1 MRFMMAGQYEK
12 AITIK
17 QAIDSINLRHY
28 LLPAI
33 QRKFV
38 WSSSQICLL
47 FDSIMR
53 DYPINSFMMWDI
65 RSASI
70 KNDYKFYEFLKE
82 YCQRFNEENPCVAT
96 NAGFHD
102 FKAVIDGQQRL
113 TSLYI
118 GLCGTYAYKKPRVWW
133 PSAQDDRILPPRKLY
148 VDLTA
153 PLNSDDELMMKYNF
167 RFLTDKQYADSLTDN
182 KHHWF
187 CLHEIFKYEQHDSPD
202 DILFNVVVPELEK
215 RDLISSEF
223 SRKTLLKLYTKI
235 RTENLI
241 HYFNESSQD
250 IDHVL
255 DVFIRTNSGGTKL
268 EFSDLLMSIAVAH
281 WQGDFRRELDELTK
295 NIYQNNEMSFYIERD
310 WFLKTSLMLI
320 DSDVRFKVKNFTSE
334 EVGKIQ
340 QQWSEI
346 KSCIKE
352 TFILIR
358 RFGINPQSLIS
369 KNAVIPVVYWLY
381 KKQTSGHPLYTTINL
396 LNKNHNERSVISQW
410 FYMVLLK
417 GIFGS
422 QADALLTSIR
432 EVMKNSLSDIH
443 FPLEKIIDRYK
454 GSNKDLRFDDEYIES
469 LLNIRYGEGRCRAL
483 LHLLFPETNPT
494 EVFHIDHLHPR
505 NHFSKKYLEKL
516 DYVANS
522 PENLRFYEN
531 PEHWDTIPNLH
542 LLNHSQ
548 NISKQDTS
556 LKQWLSQPSN
566 NYSPSMLLVSDE
578 NIEFS
583 RFPEFYNERRNA
595 LKQRLL
601 NRVFLTTKID
611 SSPSTM
617 DTDEEILTD

>member
-1 MRFMMAGQYEK
+1 MAGQYEK

-215 RDLISSEF
+215 RGLISSEF

-295 NIYQNNEMSFYIERD
+295 NIYQNNEMGFYIERD

-432 EVMKNSLSDIH
+432 DVMKNSLSDIH

-483 LHLLFPETNPT
+483 LHLLFPEMNPT

-516 DYVANS
+516 DYVANT
-522 PENLRFYEN
+522 PENLSFYEN

-556 LKQWLSQPSN
+556 LKQWLSHSSN
-566 NYSPSMLLVSDE
+566 NYTPSMLLVSDD

-601 NRVFLTTKID
+601 SRVFLTTKID

>member
-1 MRFMMAGQYEK
+1 MAGQYEK

-187 CLHEIFKYEQHDSPD
+187 CLHEIFKYEQYDSPD

-215 RDLISSEF
+215 RGLISSEF

-281 WQGDFRRELDELTK
+281 WQGDFRKELDELTK
-295 NIYQNNEMSFYIERD
+295 NIYQNNEMGFYIERD

-432 EVMKNSLSDIH
+432 DVMKNSLSDIH

-483 LHLLFPETNPT
+483 LHLLFPEMNPT

-516 DYVANS
+516 DYIANS
-522 PENLRFYEN
+522 PEKLSFYEN
-531 PEHWDTIPNLH
+531 PEYWDTIPNLH

-601 NRVFLTTKID
+601 SRVFLTTKID

>member
-1 MRFMMAGQYEK
+1 MMAGQYEK

-187 CLHEIFKYEQHDSPD
+187 CLHEIFKYEQYDSPD

-215 RDLISSEF
+215 RGLISSEF

-281 WQGDFRRELDELTK
+281 WQGDFRKELDELTK
-295 NIYQNNEMSFYIERD
+295 NIYQNNEMGFYIERD

-432 EVMKNSLSDIH
+432 DVMKNSLSDIH

-483 LHLLFPETNPT
+483 LHLLFPEMNPT

-516 DYVANS
+516 DYIANS
-522 PENLRFYEN
+522 PEKLSFYEN
-531 PEHWDTIPNLH
+531 PEYWDTIPNLH

-601 NRVFLTTKID
+601 SRVFLTTKID

>member
-1 MRFMMAGQYEK
+1 MMAGQYEK

-295 NIYQNNEMSFYIERD
+295 NIYQNNEMGFYIERD

-432 EVMKNSLSDIH
+432 DVMKNSLSDVH

-483 LHLLFPETNPT
+483 LHLLFPEMNPT

-516 DYVANS
+516 DYIANS
-522 PENLRFYEN
+522 PEKLSFYEN

-556 LKQWLSQPSN
+556 LKQWLSHSSN
-566 NYSPSMLLVSDE
+566 NYTPSMLLVSDE

>member
-1 MRFMMAGQYEK
+1 M
-12 AITIK
+12 
-17 QAIDSINLRHY
+17 NLRHY

-153 PLNSDDELMMKYNF
+153 PLKSDDELMMKYNF
-167 RFLTDKQYADSLTDN
+167 RFLTEKQYTDSLTDN

-215 RDLISSEF
+215 RGLISSEF

-295 NIYQNNEMSFYIERD
+295 NIYQNNEMGFYIERD

-369 KNAVIPVVYWLY
+369 KNAVIPVAYWLY

-432 EVMKNSLSDIH
+432 DIMKNSLSDIH

-483 LHLLFPETNPT
+483 LHLLFPEMNPT

-505 NHFSKKYLEKL
+505 NHFSKKYLERL

-522 PENLRFYEN
+522 PENLSFYEN

-556 LKQWLSQPSN
+556 LKQWLSHASN
-566 NYSPSMLLVSDE
+566 NYTPSMLLVSDE

-583 RFPEFYNERRNA
+583 RFPDFYNQRRSA

>member
-1 MRFMMAGQYEK
+1 MMAGQYEK

-167 RFLTDKQYADSLTDN
+167 RFLTDKQYTDSLTDN

-187 CLHEIFKYEQHDSPD
+187 CLHEIFKYEQYDSPD

-215 RDLISSEF
+215 RGLISSEF

-281 WQGDFRRELDELTK
+281 WQGDFRKELDELTK
-295 NIYQNNEMSFYIERD
+295 NIYQNNEMGFYIERD

-381 KKQTSGHPLYTTINL
+381 KKQTSGYPLYTTINL

-432 EVMKNSLSDIH
+432 DVMKNSLSDVH

-483 LHLLFPETNPT
+483 LHLLFPEMNPT

-516 DYVANS
+516 DYIANS
-522 PENLRFYEN
+522 PEKLSFYEN
-531 PEHWDTIPNLH
+531 PEYWDTIPNLH

-601 NRVFLTTKID
+601 SRVFLTTKID

>member
-1 MRFMMAGQYEK
+1 MAGQYEK

-153 PLNSDDELMMKYNF
+153 PLKSDDELMMKYNF
-167 RFLTDKQYADSLTDN
+167 RFLTEKQYTDSLTDN

-215 RDLISSEF
+215 RGLISSEF

-295 NIYQNNEMSFYIERD
+295 NIYQNNEMGFYIERD

-432 EVMKNSLSDIH
+432 DVMKNSLSDIH

-483 LHLLFPETNPT
+483 LHLLFPEMNPT

-516 DYVANS
+516 DYIANS
-522 PENLRFYEN
+522 PEKLSFYEN
-531 PEHWDTIPNLH
+531 PEYWDTIPNLH

-601 NRVFLTTKID
+601 SRVFLTTKID

>member
-1 MRFMMAGQYEK
+1 MAGQYEK

-38 WSSSQICLL
+38 WSSRQICLL

-118 GLCGTYAYKKPRVWW
+118 GLCGTYAYKKPREWW
-133 PSAQDDRILPPRKLY
+133 PSAQNDRILPPRKLY

-153 PLNSDDELMMKYNF
+153 PLDSDDEPMMKYNF
-167 RFLTDKQYADSLTDN
+167 RFLTDKEYTDSLTDN

-187 CLHEIFKYEQHDSPD
+187 CLHEIFKYEQIDSPD
-202 DILFNVVVPELEK
+202 DILFKVVVPELEK
-215 RDLISSEF
+215 RGLISSEF

-295 NIYQNNEMSFYIERD
+295 NIHQNNEMGFYIERD

-369 KNAVIPVVYWLY
+369 KNAVIPVAYWLY

-432 EVMKNSLSDIH
+432 DVMKNSLSDIH

-483 LHLLFPETNPT
+483 LHLLFPEMNPT

-516 DYVANS
+516 DYVANT
-522 PENLRFYEN
+522 PENLSFYEN

-556 LKQWLSQPSN
+556 LKQWLSHSSN
-566 NYSPSMLLVSDE
+566 NYTPSMLLVSDD

-601 NRVFLTTKID
+601 NRVFLTSKID

>member
-1 MRFMMAGQYEK
+1 
-12 AITIK
+12 
-17 QAIDSINLRHY
+17 
-28 LLPAI
+28 
-33 QRKFV
+33 
-38 WSSSQICLL
+38 
-47 FDSIMR
+47 MR
-53 DYPINSFMMWDI
+53 DLILQLSK
-65 RSASI
+65 SSI
-70 KNDYKFYEFLKE
+70 YS
-82 YCQRFNEENPCVAT
+82 T
-96 NAGFHD
+96 
-102 FKAVIDGQQRL
+102 
-113 TSLYI
+113 
-118 GLCGTYAYKKPRVWW
+118 KP
-133 PSAQDDRILPPRKLY
+133 
-148 VDLTA
+148 
-153 PLNSDDELMMKYNF
+153 
-167 RFLTDKQYADSLTDN
+167 
-182 KHHWF
+182 
-187 CLHEIFKYEQHDSPD
+187 
-202 DILFNVVVPELEK
+202 VVVPELEK
-215 RDLISSEF
+215 RGLISSEF

-255 DVFIRTNSGGTKL
+255 DVFIRTNSGGAKL

-295 NIYQNNEMSFYIERD
+295 NIYQNNEMGFYIERD

-352 TFILIR
+352 TFVLIR

-432 EVMKNSLSDIH
+432 DVMKNSLSDVH

-483 LHLLFPETNPT
+483 LHLLFPEMNPT

-505 NHFSKKYLEKL
+505 NHFSNKYLEKL
-516 DYVANS
+516 DYIANS
-522 PENLRFYEN
+522 PEKLSFYEN

-556 LKQWLSQPSN
+556 LKQWLSHSSN
-566 NYSPSMLLVSDE
+566 NYTPSMLLVSDE

-583 RFPEFYNERRNA
+583 RFQEFYNERRNA

-611 SSPSTM
+611 SSPSTI

>member
-1 MRFMMAGQYEK
+1 MAGQYEK

-118 GLCGTYAYKKPRVWW
+118 GLCGTYAYKQLRVWW
-133 PSAQDDRILPPRKLY
+133 PSAQDDRILPPRKFY

-153 PLNSDDELMMKYNF
+153 PLKSDDELMMKYNF
-167 RFLTDKQYADSLTDN
+167 RFLTDKQYTDSLTDN

-187 CLHEIFKYEQHDSPD
+187 CLHEIFKYEQYDSPD

-215 RDLISSEF
+215 RGLISSEF
-223 SRKTLLKLYTKI
+223 SRKTLLRLYTKI
-235 RTENLI
+235 RTENII

-295 NIYQNNEMSFYIERD
+295 NIYQNNEMGFYIERD

-381 KKQTSGHPLYTTINL
+381 KKQISGHPLYTTINL

-432 EVMKNSLSDIH
+432 DVMKNSLSDIH

-483 LHLLFPETNPT
+483 LHLLFPEMNPT

-516 DYVANS
+516 DYVANT
-522 PENLRFYEN
+522 PENLSFYEN

-556 LKQWLSQPSN
+556 LKQWLSHSSN
-566 NYSPSMLLVSDE
+566 NYTPSMLLVSDE

>member
-1 MRFMMAGQYEK
+1 MAGQYEK

>member
-1 MRFMMAGQYEK
+1 MAGQYEK

-153 PLNSDDELMMKYNF
+153 PLKSDDELMMKYNF
-167 RFLTDKQYADSLTDN
+167 RFLTEKQYTDSLTDN

-215 RDLISSEF
+215 RGLISSEF

-281 WQGDFRRELDELTK
+281 WQGDFRKELDELTK
-295 NIYQNNEMSFYIERD
+295 NIYQNNEMGFYIERD

-432 EVMKNSLSDIH
+432 DVMKNSLSDVH

-483 LHLLFPETNPT
+483 LHLLFPEMNPT

-516 DYVANS
+516 DYVANT

>member
-1 MRFMMAGQYEK
+1 MAGQYEK

-153 PLNSDDELMMKYNF
+153 PLKSDDELMMKYNF
-167 RFLTDKQYADSLTDN
+167 RFLTEKQYTDSLADN

-281 WQGDFRRELDELTK
+281 WQGDFRKELDELTK
-295 NIYQNNEMSFYIERD
+295 NIYQNNEMGFYIERD

-432 EVMKNSLSDIH
+432 DVMKNSLSDVH

-469 LLNIRYGEGRCRAL
+469 LLNIRYGEGHCRAL
-483 LHLLFPETNPT
+483 LHLLFPEMNPT

-516 DYVANS
+516 DYVANT
-522 PENLRFYEN
+522 PENLSFYEN

>member
-1 MRFMMAGQYEK
+1 MMAGQYEK

-295 NIYQNNEMSFYIERD
+295 NIYQNNEMGFYIERD

-369 KNAVIPVVYWLY
+369 KNAVIPVAYWLY

-617 DTDEEILTD
+617 DTDEEIFTD

>member
-1 MRFMMAGQYEK
+1 MAGQYEK

-133 PSAQDDRILPPRKLY
+133 PSAQDDRILPPRKFY

-153 PLNSDDELMMKYNF
+153 PLKSDDELMMKYNF
-167 RFLTDKQYADSLTDN
+167 RFLTDKQYTDSLTDN

-187 CLHEIFKYEQHDSPD
+187 CLHEIFKYEQYDSPD

-215 RDLISSEF
+215 RGLISSEF
-223 SRKTLLKLYTKI
+223 SRKTLLRLYTKI
-235 RTENLI
+235 RTENII

-295 NIYQNNEMSFYIERD
+295 NIYQNNEMGFYIERD

-369 KNAVIPVVYWLY
+369 KNAVIPVAYWLY

-432 EVMKNSLSDIH
+432 DVMKNSLSDIH

-483 LHLLFPETNPT
+483 LHLLFPEMNPT

-505 NHFSKKYLEKL
+505 NHFSKKYLERL

-522 PENLRFYEN
+522 PENLSFYEN

-556 LKQWLSQPSN
+556 LKQWLSHSSN

>member
-1 MRFMMAGQYEK
+1 MAGQYEK

-454 GSNKDLRFDDEYIES
+454 GSNKDLRFDDEYIEN

>member
-1 MRFMMAGQYEK
+1 MMAGQYEK

-153 PLNSDDELMMKYNF
+153 PLKSDDELMMKYNF
-167 RFLTDKQYADSLTDN
+167 RFLTEKQYTDSLTDN

-215 RDLISSEF
+215 RGLISSEF

-295 NIYQNNEMSFYIERD
+295 NIYQNNEMGFYIERD

-432 EVMKNSLSDIH
+432 DVMKNSLSDIH

-483 LHLLFPETNPT
+483 LHLLFPEMNPT

-516 DYVANS
+516 DYIANS
-522 PENLRFYEN
+522 PEKLSFYEN
-531 PEHWDTIPNLH
+531 PEYWDTIPNLH

-601 NRVFLTTKID
+601 SRVFLTTKID

>member
-1 MRFMMAGQYEK
+1 MAGQYEK

-167 RFLTDKQYADSLTDN
+167 RFLTDKQYTDSLTDN

-187 CLHEIFKYEQHDSPD
+187 CLHEIFKYEQYDSPD

-215 RDLISSEF
+215 RGLISSEF

-281 WQGDFRRELDELTK
+281 WQGDFRKELDELTK
-295 NIYQNNEMSFYIERD
+295 NIYQNNEMGFYIERD

-432 EVMKNSLSDIH
+432 DVMKNSLSDVH

-483 LHLLFPETNPT
+483 LHLLFPEMNPT

-516 DYVANS
+516 DYVADS
-522 PENLRFYEN
+522 PENLSFYEN

-556 LKQWLSQPSN
+556 LKQWLSQSSN
-566 NYSPSMLLVSDE
+566 NYSPSMLLVSDD

>member
-1 MRFMMAGQYEK
+1 MAGQYEK

-153 PLNSDDELMMKYNF
+153 PLKSDDELMMKYNF
-167 RFLTDKQYADSLTDN
+167 RFLTEKQYTDSLTDN

-215 RDLISSEF
+215 RGLISSEF

-295 NIYQNNEMSFYIERD
+295 NIYQNNEMGFYIERD

-369 KNAVIPVVYWLY
+369 KNAVIPVAYWLY

-432 EVMKNSLSDIH
+432 DIMKNSLSDIH

-483 LHLLFPETNPT
+483 LHLLFPEMNPT

-505 NHFSKKYLEKL
+505 NHFSKKYLERL

-522 PENLRFYEN
+522 PENLSFYEN

-556 LKQWLSQPSN
+556 LKQWLSQSSN

-583 RFPEFYNERRNA
+583 RFLDFYNERRSA

>member
-1 MRFMMAGQYEK
+1 MMAGQYEK

-118 GLCGTYAYKKPRVWW
+118 GLCGTYAYKKPRMWW

-167 RFLTDKQYADSLTDN
+167 RFLTDKQYTDSLTDN

-187 CLHEIFKYEQHDSPD
+187 CLHEIFKYEQYDSPD

-215 RDLISSEF
+215 RGLISSEF

-281 WQGDFRRELDELTK
+281 WQGDFRKELDELTK
-295 NIYQNNEMSFYIERD
+295 NIYQNNEMGFYIERD

-432 EVMKNSLSDIH
+432 DVMKNSLSDIH

-483 LHLLFPETNPT
+483 LHLLFPEMNPT

-516 DYVANS
+516 DYVADS
-522 PENLRFYEN
+522 PENLSFYEN

-556 LKQWLSQPSN
+556 LKQWLSQSSN

-583 RFPEFYNERRNA
+583 RFPDFYNERRSA

>member
-1 MRFMMAGQYEK
+1 MAGQYEK

-38 WSSSQICLL
+38 WNSSQICLL

-167 RFLTDKQYADSLTDN
+167 RFLTDKQYTDSLTDN

-187 CLHEIFKYEQHDSPD
+187 CLHEIFKYEQYDSPD

-215 RDLISSEF
+215 RGLISSEF

-295 NIYQNNEMSFYIERD
+295 NIYQNNEMGFYIERD

-432 EVMKNSLSDIH
+432 DVMKNSLSDIH

-483 LHLLFPETNPT
+483 LHLLFPEMNPT

-522 PENLRFYEN
+522 PENLSFYEN
-531 PEHWDTIPNLH
+531 PEYWDTIPNLH

-578 NIEFS
+578 NIEFI

>member
-38 WSSSQICLL
+38 WSYRQICLL

-82 YCQRFNEENPCVAT
+82 YCQRFNEENPYVPT

-118 GLCGTYAYKKPRVWW
+118 GLCGTYAYKKPREWW

-153 PLNSDDELMMKYNF
+153 PLDSDDEPMMKYNF
-167 RFLTDKQYADSLTDN
+167 RFLTDKEYTDSLTDN

-187 CLHEIFKYEQHDSPD
+187 CLHEIFKYEQIDSPD
-202 DILFNVVVPELEK
+202 DILFKVVVPELEK
-215 RDLISSEF
+215 RGLISSEF

-295 NIYQNNEMSFYIERD
+295 NIYQNNEMGFYIERD

-352 TFILIR
+352 TFVLIR

-381 KKQTSGHPLYTTINL
+381 KKQTNGHPLYTTINL

-432 EVMKNSLSDIH
+432 DVMKNSLSDVH

-454 GSNKDLRFDDEYIES
+454 GSNKDLRFDNEYIES

-483 LHLLFPETNPT
+483 LHLLFGFVE
-494 EVFHIDHLHPR
+494 
-505 NHFSKKYLEKL
+505 
-516 DYVANS
+516 
-522 PENLRFYEN
+522 
-531 PEHWDTIPNLH
+531 
-542 LLNHSQ
+542 
-548 NISKQDTS
+548 
-556 LKQWLSQPSN
+556 
-566 NYSPSMLLVSDE
+566 
-578 NIEFS
+578 
-583 RFPEFYNERRNA
+583 
-595 LKQRLL
+595 
-601 NRVFLTTKID
+601 
-611 SSPSTM
+611 
-617 DTDEEILTD
+617 

>member
-1 MRFMMAGQYEK
+1 MAGQYEK

-118 GLCGTYAYKKPRVWW
+118 GLCGTYAYKQPRVWW
-133 PSAQDDRILPPRKLY
+133 PSTQDDRILPPRKLY

-167 RFLTDKQYADSLTDN
+167 RFLTDKQYTDSLTDN

-215 RDLISSEF
+215 RGLISSEF
-223 SRKTLLKLYTKI
+223 SRKTLLRLYTKI
-235 RTENLI
+235 RTENII

-295 NIYQNNEMSFYIERD
+295 NIYQNNEMGFYIERD

-369 KNAVIPVVYWLY
+369 KNAVIPVAYWLY

-432 EVMKNSLSDIH
+432 DVMKNSLSDIH

-483 LHLLFPETNPT
+483 LHLLFPEMNPT

-505 NHFSKKYLEKL
+505 NHFSKKYLERL

-522 PENLRFYEN
+522 PENLSFYEN

-556 LKQWLSQPSN
+556 LKQWLSHSSN
-566 NYSPSMLLVSDE
+566 NYTPSMLLVSDD

-611 SSPSTM
+611 SSPSTI
-617 DTDEEILTD
+617 DTDEEIFTD

>member
-1 MRFMMAGQYEK
+1 MMAGQYEK

-153 PLNSDDELMMKYNF
+153 PLKSDDELMMKYNF
-167 RFLTDKQYADSLTDN
+167 RFLTEKQYTDSLTDN

-215 RDLISSEF
+215 RGLISSEF

-281 WQGDFRRELDELTK
+281 WQGDFRKELDELTK
-295 NIYQNNEMSFYIERD
+295 NIYQNNEMGFYIERD

-432 EVMKNSLSDIH
+432 DVMKNSLSDVH

-483 LHLLFPETNPT
+483 LHLLFPEMNPT

-516 DYVANS
+516 DYVANT

>member
-1 MRFMMAGQYEK
+1 MAGQYEK

-38 WSSSQICLL
+38 WSSRQICLL

-118 GLCGTYAYKKPRVWW
+118 GLCGTYAYKRPRVWW

-153 PLNSDDELMMKYNF
+153 PLKSDDELMMKYNF
-167 RFLTDKQYADSLTDN
+167 RFLTEKQYTDSLTDN

-215 RDLISSEF
+215 RGLISSEF
-223 SRKTLLKLYTKI
+223 SRKTLLRLYTKI
-235 RTENLI
+235 RTENII

-295 NIYQNNEMSFYIERD
+295 NIYQNNEMGFYIERD

-369 KNAVIPVVYWLY
+369 KNAVIPVAYWLY

-432 EVMKNSLSDIH
+432 DVMKNSLSDIH
-443 FPLEKIIDRYK
+443 FPLEKIIARYK

-483 LHLLFPETNPT
+483 LHLLFPEMNPT

-505 NHFSKKYLEKL
+505 NHFSNKYLEKL

-522 PENLRFYEN
+522 PKNPGFYEN

-556 LKQWLSQPSN
+556 LKQWLSHSSN
-566 NYSPSMLLVSDE
+566 NYTPSMLLVSDD

-601 NRVFLTTKID
+601 NRVFLTSKID

>member
-1 MRFMMAGQYEK
+1 STSKTPSYTKSVSWQ
-12 AITIK
+12 
-17 QAIDSINLRHY
+17 HH
-28 LLPAI
+28 
-33 QRKFV
+33 
-38 WSSSQICLL
+38 
-47 FDSIMR
+47 
-53 DYPINSFMMWDI
+53 
-65 RSASI
+65 
-70 KNDYKFYEFLKE
+70 
-82 YCQRFNEENPCVAT
+82 QRFNEENPCVAT

>member
-1 MRFMMAGQYEK
+1 MAGQYEK

-167 RFLTDKQYADSLTDN
+167 RFLTDKQYTDSLTDN

-187 CLHEIFKYEQHDSPD
+187 CLHEIFKYEQYDSPD

-215 RDLISSEF
+215 RGLISSEF

-281 WQGDFRRELDELTK
+281 WQGDFRKELDELTK
-295 NIYQNNEMSFYIERD
+295 NIYQNNEMGFYIERD

-381 KKQTSGHPLYTTINL
+381 KKQTSGYPLYTTINL

-432 EVMKNSLSDIH
+432 DVMKNSLSDVH

-483 LHLLFPETNPT
+483 LHLLFPEMNPT

-516 DYVANS
+516 DYIANS
-522 PENLRFYEN
+522 PEKLSFYEN
-531 PEHWDTIPNLH
+531 PEYWDTIPNLH

-601 NRVFLTTKID
+601 SRVFLTTKID

>member
-1 MRFMMAGQYEK
+1 MAGQYEK

-153 PLNSDDELMMKYNF
+153 PLKSDDELMMKYNF
-167 RFLTDKQYADSLTDN
+167 RFLTEKQYTDSLTDN

-215 RDLISSEF
+215 RGLISSEF

-295 NIYQNNEMSFYIERD
+295 NIYQNNEMGFYIERD

-381 KKQTSGHPLYTTINL
+381 KKQTSGHSLYTTINL

-432 EVMKNSLSDIH
+432 DVMKNSLSDIH

-483 LHLLFPETNPT
+483 LHLLFPEMNPT

-516 DYVANS
+516 DYIANS
-522 PENLRFYEN
+522 PEKLSFYEN
-531 PEHWDTIPNLH
+531 PEYWDTIPNLH

-601 NRVFLTTKID
+601 SRVFLTTKID

>member
-1 MRFMMAGQYEK
+1 MMAGQYEK

-38 WSSSQICLL
+38 WSSRQICLL

-118 GLCGTYAYKKPRVWW
+118 GLCGTYAYKRPRVWW

-153 PLNSDDELMMKYNF
+153 PLKSDDELMMKYNF
-167 RFLTDKQYADSLTDN
+167 RFLTEKQYTDSLTDN

-215 RDLISSEF
+215 RGLISSEF
-223 SRKTLLKLYTKI
+223 SRKTLLRLYTKI
-235 RTENLI
+235 RTENII

-295 NIYQNNEMSFYIERD
+295 NIYQNNEMGFYIERD

-369 KNAVIPVVYWLY
+369 KNAVIPVAYWLY

-432 EVMKNSLSDIH
+432 DVMKNSLSDIH
-443 FPLEKIIDRYK
+443 FPLEKIIARYK

-483 LHLLFPETNPT
+483 LHLLFPEMNPT

-505 NHFSKKYLEKL
+505 NHFSNKYLEKL

-522 PENLRFYEN
+522 PKNPGFYEN

-556 LKQWLSQPSN
+556 LKQWLSHSSN
-566 NYSPSMLLVSDE
+566 NYTPSMLLVSDD

-601 NRVFLTTKID
+601 NRVFLTSKID

>member
-1 MRFMMAGQYEK
+1 MMAGQYEK

-153 PLNSDDELMMKYNF
+153 PLKSDDELMMKYNF
-167 RFLTDKQYADSLTDN
+167 RFLTEKQYTDSLTDN

-215 RDLISSEF
+215 RGLISSEF

-295 NIYQNNEMSFYIERD
+295 NIYQNNEMGFYIERD

-381 KKQTSGHPLYTTINL
+381 KKQTSGHALYTTINL
-396 LNKNHNERSVISQW
+396 LNKNYNERSVISQW

-432 EVMKNSLSDIH
+432 DVMKNSLSDIH

-483 LHLLFPETNPT
+483 LHLLFPEMNPT

-505 NHFSKKYLEKL
+505 NHFSKKYLERL

-522 PENLRFYEN
+522 PENLSFYEN

-556 LKQWLSQPSN
+556 LKQWLSHSSN
-566 NYSPSMLLVSDE
+566 NYTPSMLLVSDD

>member
-1 MRFMMAGQYEK
+1 MAGQYEK

-118 GLCGTYAYKKPRVWW
+118 GLCGTYAYKQPRVWW
-133 PSAQDDRILPPRKLY
+133 PSTQDDRILPPRKLY

-215 RDLISSEF
+215 RGLISSEF

-295 NIYQNNEMSFYIERD
+295 NIYQNNEMGFYIERD

-432 EVMKNSLSDIH
+432 DVMKNSLSDIH

-483 LHLLFPETNPT
+483 LHLLFPEMNPT

-516 DYVANS
+516 DFVANS
-522 PENLRFYEN
+522 PENLGFYEN

-556 LKQWLSQPSN
+556 LKQWLSQSSN

-583 RFPEFYNERRNA
+583 RFPDFYNERRSA

>member
-1 MRFMMAGQYEK
+1 MAGQYEK

-118 GLCGTYAYKKPRVWW
+118 GLCGTYAYKQPRMWW
-133 PSAQDDRILPPRKLY
+133 PSAQDARILPPRKLY

-295 NIYQNNEMSFYIERD
+295 NIYQNNEMGFYIERD

-369 KNAVIPVVYWLY
+369 KNAVIPVAYWLY

-432 EVMKNSLSDIH
+432 DVMKNSLSDIH

-483 LHLLFPETNPT
+483 LHLLFPEMNPT

-505 NHFSKKYLEKL
+505 NHFSKKYLERL

-522 PENLRFYEN
+522 PENLSFYES

-556 LKQWLSQPSN
+556 LKQWLSHSSN
-566 NYSPSMLLVSDE
+566 NYTPSMLLVSDD

-617 DTDEEILTD
+617 DTDEEIFTD

>member
-1 MRFMMAGQYEK
+1 MAGQYEK

-153 PLNSDDELMMKYNF
+153 PLKSDDELMMKYNF
-167 RFLTDKQYADSLTDN
+167 RFLTEKQYTDSLTDN

-215 RDLISSEF
+215 RGLISSEF

-295 NIYQNNEMSFYIERD
+295 NIYQNNEMGFYIERD

-381 KKQTSGHPLYTTINL
+381 KKQTSGHALYTTINL
-396 LNKNHNERSVISQW
+396 LNKNYNERSVISQW

-432 EVMKNSLSDIH
+432 DVMKNSLSDIH

-483 LHLLFPETNPT
+483 LHLLFPEMNPT

-505 NHFSKKYLEKL
+505 NHFSKKYLERL

-522 PENLRFYEN
+522 PENLSFYEN

-556 LKQWLSQPSN
+556 LKQWLSHSSN
-566 NYSPSMLLVSDE
+566 NYTPSMLLVSDD

>member
-1 MRFMMAGQYEK
+1 
-12 AITIK
+12 
-17 QAIDSINLRHY
+17 
-28 LLPAI
+28 
-33 QRKFV
+33 
-38 WSSSQICLL
+38 
-47 FDSIMR
+47 
-53 DYPINSFMMWDI
+53 
-65 RSASI
+65 
-70 KNDYKFYEFLKE
+70 
-82 YCQRFNEENPCVAT
+82 
-96 NAGFHD
+96 
-102 FKAVIDGQQRL
+102 
-113 TSLYI
+113 
-118 GLCGTYAYKKPRVWW
+118 
-133 PSAQDDRILPPRKLY
+133 
-148 VDLTA
+148 
-153 PLNSDDELMMKYNF
+153 MKYNF
-167 RFLTDKQYADSLTDN
+167 RFLTDKQYTDSLTDN

-187 CLHEIFKYEQHDSPD
+187 CLHEIFKYEQYDSPD

-215 RDLISSEF
+215 RGLISSEF

-281 WQGDFRRELDELTK
+281 WQGDFRKELDELTK
-295 NIYQNNEMSFYIERD
+295 NIYQNNEMGFYIERD

-381 KKQTSGHPLYTTINL
+381 KKQISGHPLYTTINL

-432 EVMKNSLSDIH
+432 DVMKNSLSDIH

-483 LHLLFPETNPT
+483 LHLLFPEMNPT

-516 DYVANS
+516 DFVANS
-522 PENLRFYEN
+522 PENLGFYEN

-556 LKQWLSQPSN
+556 LKQWLSQSSN

-583 RFPEFYNERRNA
+583 RFPDFYNERRSA

-617 DTDEEILTD
+617 DTHEEILTD

>member
-1 MRFMMAGQYEK
+1 MAGQYEK

-118 GLCGTYAYKKPRVWW
+118 GLCGTYAYKKPRMWW

-167 RFLTDKQYADSLTDN
+167 RFLTDKQYTDSLTDN

-187 CLHEIFKYEQHDSPD
+187 CLHEIFKYEQYDSPD

-215 RDLISSEF
+215 RGLISSEF

-281 WQGDFRRELDELTK
+281 WQGDFRKELDELTK
-295 NIYQNNEMSFYIERD
+295 NIYQNNEMGFYIERD

-432 EVMKNSLSDIH
+432 DVMKNSLSDIH

-483 LHLLFPETNPT
+483 LHLLFPEMNPT

-516 DYVANS
+516 DYVADS
-522 PENLRFYEN
+522 PENLSFYEN

-556 LKQWLSQPSN
+556 LKQWLSQSSN

-583 RFPEFYNERRNA
+583 RFPDFYNERRSA

>member
-1 MRFMMAGQYEK
+1 MAGQYEK

-167 RFLTDKQYADSLTDN
+167 RFLTDKQYTDSLTDN

-187 CLHEIFKYEQHDSPD
+187 CLHEIFKYEQYDSPD
-202 DILFNVVVPELEK
+202 DILFNVVVLELEK
-215 RDLISSEF
+215 RGLISSEF

-281 WQGDFRRELDELTK
+281 WQGDFRKELDELTK
-295 NIYQNNEMSFYIERD
+295 NIYQNNEMGFYIERD

-432 EVMKNSLSDIH
+432 DVMKNSLSDVH

-483 LHLLFPETNPT
+483 LHLLFPEMNPT

-601 NRVFLTTKID
+601 SRVFLTTKID

>member
-1 MRFMMAGQYEK
+1 MAGQYEK

-38 WSSSQICLL
+38 WSYRQLCLL

-118 GLCGTYAYKKPRVWW
+118 GLCGTYAYKRPRVWW

-148 VDLTA
+148 VDLTS
-153 PLNSDDELMMKYNF
+153 PLDSDDEPMMRYNF
-167 RFLTDKQYADSLTDN
+167 RFLTDKQYTDSLTDN

-187 CLHEIFKYEQHDSPD
+187 CLHEIFKYEQIDSPD
-202 DILFNVVVPELEK
+202 DILFKVVVPELEK
-215 RDLISSEF
+215 RGLISSEF
-223 SRKTLLKLYTKI
+223 SRKTLLRLYTKI
-235 RTENLI
+235 RTENII

-281 WQGDFRRELDELTK
+281 WQGDFRKELDELTK
-295 NIYQNNEMSFYIERD
+295 NIYQNNEMGFYIERD

-432 EVMKNSLSDIH
+432 DVMKNSLSDIH

-505 NHFSKKYLEKL
+505 NHFSKKYLERL

-522 PENLRFYEN
+522 PENLSFYEN

-556 LKQWLSQPSN
+556 LKQWLSHSSN
-566 NYSPSMLLVSDE
+566 NYTPSMLLVSDD

-611 SSPSTM
+611 SSPSTI